1 MISRIITPPLSA
13 NAYVLCSE
21 KIAVIDPGGDA
32 DFILT
37 TLKNQRIK
45 TVDAVLLTHLH
56 YDHAVAANAVAETFG
71 AALLVHK
78 DEYEFS
84 RKFGYGDGLYASV
97 SNPQFVVD
105 GDVIE
110 IGEYKL
116 KVLHTPGHT
125 PGSVCFYDEHKG
137 LLFSGDTVF
146 PNGSIGRTDLP
157 GGSYV
162 QLHNS
167 LKKLSRLTIKRLYP
181 GHGAPVENGNW
192 HIQMALSFF

>member
-13 NAYVLCSE
+13 NAYVLRSE
-21 KIAVIDPGGDA
+21 KIAVIDPGGNA
-32 DFILT
+32 EFILNA
-37 TLKNQRIK
+37 LKNQGIK
-45 TVDAVLLTHLH
+45 KVDAVLLTHLH
-56 YDHAVAANAVAETFG
+56 YDHAVAANSVAETFG

-84 RKFGYGDGLYASV
+84 RKFGYCEGLYASV

-105 GDVIE
+105 GE
-110 IGEYKL
+110 IIKIGDYKL
-116 KVLHTPGHT
+116 KVIHTPGHT
-125 PGSVCFYDEHKG
+125 PGSVCFYESRKG

-157 GGSYV
+157 GGSYA

-167 LKKLSRLTIKRLYP
+167 LKKLSGLTVKRLYP
-181 GHGAPVENGNW
+181 GHGAPAENGNW